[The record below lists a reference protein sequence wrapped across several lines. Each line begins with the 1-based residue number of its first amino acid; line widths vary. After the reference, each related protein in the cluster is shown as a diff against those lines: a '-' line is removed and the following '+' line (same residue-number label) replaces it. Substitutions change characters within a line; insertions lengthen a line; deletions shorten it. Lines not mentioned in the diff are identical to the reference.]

1 MLFWTNII
9 LNTIFRSTD
18 LTHYHFFFLKE
29 RFPQGMDYEKLED
42 LKKYKIGYVRGG
54 SLIPI
59 FKNANLEPELA
70 ASLAQNVQKIYSGR
84 DDMFAATEL
93 GGWAVIE
100 KYYPDE
106 VNRFARAD
114 KSIHH
119 INGDIVFAK
128 NQQNLMDTFKQGF
141 DIIKNNG
148 TYLKILKD
156 YYGNREIP
164 AKLLELIK

>member
-1 MLFWTNII
+1 
-9 LNTIFRSTD
+9 
-18 LTHYHFFFLKE
+18 
-29 RFPQGMDYEKLED
+29 MDYEKLED